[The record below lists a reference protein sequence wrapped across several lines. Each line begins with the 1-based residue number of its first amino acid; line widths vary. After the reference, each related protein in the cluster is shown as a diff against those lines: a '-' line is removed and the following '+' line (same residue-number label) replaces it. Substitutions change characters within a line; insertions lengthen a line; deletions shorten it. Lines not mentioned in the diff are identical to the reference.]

1 MLIDFNLV
9 LLNLTQNP
17 LSETHL
23 QIHVAPRNRS
33 SDLLLLWST
42 LYTTFLSCKC
52 FKSFLLGRIC
62 GEKSLSFLVIVF
74 HHL

>member
-1 MLIDFNLV
+1 MLNDFNLA

-23 QIHVAPRNRS
+23 QIHIAPRIEVAI
-33 SDLLLLWST
+33 
-42 LYTTFLSCKC
+42 FLFYGAPCTQHFYRVKC
-52 FKSFLLGRIC
+52 FNLFLLGRIC